1 MAGFFLR
8 IAVLFGQ
15 GNVSLIM
22 EKRHV
27 GFDLTI
33 YEGEQSLPPGD
44 RELLSKAREATSS
57 AYAPYSGFRV
67 GAALLLESG
76 EVIIGSNQ
84 ENASFPSGLCAERVA
99 VFQKG
104 ARFPEGVI
112 EVLAVV
118 ALSPGKHLKIP
129 AAPCGNC
136 RQSLLEYEHRQESPI
151 RILLQADNG
160 SVYECPSVSALL
172 PLGFDQSYLNSR
184 Y

>member
-1 MAGFFLR
+1 MR
-8 IAVLFGQ
+8 STVLFNP

-33 YEGEQSLPPGD
+33 YEGEQALLPGD
-44 RELLSKAREATSS
+44 RELLLKAREATSG

-67 GAALLLESG
+67 GAALLLSSG

-112 EVLAVV
+112 DVLAVV
-118 ALSPGKHLKIP
+118 ALSPGGQLKIP

-136 RQSLLEYEHRQESPI
+136 RQSLLEYENRQMRPI
-151 RILLQADNG
+151 RILLQADKG

-172 PLGFDQSYLNSR
+172 PLGFDQSYLDSR

>member
-1 MAGFFLR
+1 M
-8 IAVLFGQ
+8 
-15 GNVSLIM
+15 
-22 EKRHV
+22 
-27 GFDLTI
+27 GFDLSI
-33 YEGEQSLPPGD
+33 YKGEEALLPAD
-44 RELLSKAREATSS
+44 RELLERARSATSG

-67 GAALLLESG
+67 GAALMLQSG
-76 EVIIGSNQ
+76 EVIIGNNQ

-118 ALSPGKHLKIP
+118 ALSPGNHLETP

-136 RQSLLEYEHRQESPI
+136 RQSLLEYEHRQKSPI

-160 SVYECPSVSALL
+160 QVYECPSVSALL
-172 PLGFDQSYLNSR
+172 PLGFDKSYLDSQ

>member
-1 MAGFFLR
+1 
-8 IAVLFGQ
+8 
-15 GNVSLIM
+15 M
-22 EKRHV
+22 EKRHL

-33 YEGEQSLPPGD
+33 YKGIEALPPGD
-44 RELLSKAREATSS
+44 QELLIKAREASMG

-67 GAALLLESG
+67 GAALLLGSG

-104 ARFPEGVI
+104 ARFPEGNI
-112 EVLAVV
+112 EVLAVF
-118 ALSPGKHLKIP
+118 ALSPGQDLKIP

-136 RQSLLEYEHRQESPI
+136 RQSLLEYEHRQKSPI
-151 RILLQADNG
+151 RILLQADSG

-172 PLGFDQSYLNSR
+172 PLGFDQSYLDSR

>member
-1 MAGFFLR
+1 MCS
-8 IAVLFGQ
+8 IVLFNQ
-15 GNVSLIM
+15 GGVSLNM
-22 EKRHV
+22 EKQHV

-33 YEGEQSLPPGD
+33 YKGEEALPSAD
-44 RELLSKAREATSS
+44 RELLKRARSATSG

-67 GAALLLESG
+67 GAALLLQSG

-104 ARFPEGVI
+104 ARFPEGLI

-118 ALSPGKHLKIP
+118 ALSPGNQLKTP

-136 RQSLLEYEHRQESPI
+136 RQSLLEYEHRQKRPI

-160 SVYECPSVSALL
+160 RIYECPSVSALL
-172 PLGFDQSYLNSR
+172 PLGFDQSYLDSR
-184 Y
+184 F